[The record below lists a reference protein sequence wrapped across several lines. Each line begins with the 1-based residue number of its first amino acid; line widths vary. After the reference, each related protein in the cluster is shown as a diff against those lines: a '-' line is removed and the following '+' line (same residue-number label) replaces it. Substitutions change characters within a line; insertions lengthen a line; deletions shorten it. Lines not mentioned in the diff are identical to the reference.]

1 MAVLLLMDIK
11 LPTRALTTAV
21 LGLSVLSFS
30 VLGSHASP
38 AFAGNAKNDVS
49 ASAQTKQGREEI
61 WKLIEDT
68 MADTAMDAPA
78 EEKIEE

>member
-61 WKLIEDT
+61 YEILDGVLAAE
-68 MADTAMDAPA
+68 APA
-78 EEKIEE
+78 QE